1 MADSQDPRPEQT
13 DHQNQPSRPWVRWLG
28 VGAVAGSA
36 LLLVGAG
43 AAWRGWVW
51 LQGNL
56 SPWLEA
62 ELTEAL
68 NRPVVLGDVERL
80 TLSGVRVG
88 PSQIPATDTDADSLS
103 LQSVDVAINLWD
115 LRRREL
121 ILNVVVESADLYL
134 EQDADGQWVALDLDL
149 PERDDTDRDPWV
161 NVQPGTVQLR
171 NSRVVAVPYDRRNA
185 QSENGPDQTPPAQAS
200 AASAQATS
208 PRIELTDLQGQ
219 IEFGL
224 GTAGLPPGRQPRIQ
238 TLDFDIS
245 GSSVAGGS
253 TQAKGS
259 VQLPRPAA
267 SQNTTAPSTPSSEN
281 TSSENTSH
289 NRQFPATTAEAVT
302 PQPATTPYPTAL
314 QAVRQWL
321 TGLAPAWAQDDP
333 AAAQPLRAKVNLRA
347 QDLTALDVF
356 PLMESFLAQ
365 PLPVQVSSGTLSGT
379 VDITL
384 GEDPPTYTGTARVAG
399 GAVVIPGL
407 PEPVQNLQG
416 DIRFQGRTL
425 AFENVTAALGDLT
438 AQAGGTLDLDGS
450 YDFAGR
456 VNPFTVAQMTDLFGA
471 DLPVAAAGTLVA
483 EVAVAGPFAQPVVT
497 TKLLSQG
504 PVTVDQVALAEVQA
518 QTTFRGNN
526 PSTNQG
532 ATLTIDSIR
541 AVPQAGGSLTGSG
554 LWALGSPGRLSL
566 ALTGERLPGDALAQ
580 PYGLPDTITL
590 GPISFEANLAGPV
603 DQLVGQARWRA
614 PLATYPAQGRV
625 NWANQTLTFTDTFV
639 QVAGGTVAGSGTL
652 GLEDRRWQADV
663 RATGLSL
670 ATLGSTVAGDVNG
683 RGELRGTLGNNALT
697 SIEGQAVAQAVLAA
711 GGVVNGRAA
720 LSQGQWQA
728 NVVGQQLPLAAFSP
742 TLQGTGSGQF
752 AFSGPVQSPS
762 LETVRGQGNVVLS
775 DGLASAAAFAPQLA
789 AVREPLR
796 ADLAWDGQSIQ
807 VNQASTA
814 GLRASG
820 TVTPQL
826 QGTPGLANVNLN
838 LTANGVNL
846 AALPIPGQV
855 LPVGGIGGFEGR
867 LVGRPGTFRLT
878 GDARLND
885 LRLGELA
892 FATPMTGPVFYDQQQ
907 GFTVDLRDP
916 SQQTTGDQIL
926 ATSQQDPYDLK
937 FTLRRGPTL
946 ADGHLQGSDL
956 FATVTNLPL
965 DDLRLP
971 QEGVA
976 GIGTVSGTIE
986 SAIISGNWRE
996 PNLQAQFD
1004 IVDPGL
1010 GYITLPQGQTV
1021 AQGEGDPG
1029 NNQSTAPTP
1038 LEVRYGRL
1046 RGTLRYANQLV
1057 SLVGGELTTASENSR
1072 YLLSGTY
1079 ALDGSQRVNGELV
1092 VDNAQIQ
1099 DILLTFKIFE
1109 LSDFRAN
1116 LLQPPDWFRP
1126 TTAADLASLGTT
1138 QVGNRNASFLDQLRR
1153 FAEVQAL
1160 QDRLIAEAEAAVLPP
1175 LEGLE
1180 GNFSGTVTAQ
1190 GMLPRDLRVEVD
1202 LAGENWL
1209 WRDPNHANG
1218 IGYRID
1224 SLLAQATYE
1233 NDVLRLRPIRLVSN
1247 FSGDPNATTL
1257 ATAELNGD
1265 LSLRPEEDSN
1275 RTLRLNITD
1284 LPLAAVRRPLRVPD
1298 TFDGIIN
1305 AGASLTGSLLDPQ
1318 VRGRLA
1324 VNEATINRQPV
1335 DVASADFLY
1344 QEARLSLRSSIA
1356 IEDQVDPLTLVASV
1370 PLPLAGT
1377 NQTPSRDDVTVRL
1390 RLKDQG
1396 FALINLFTQAV
1407 TWEEG
1412 QAELALNV
1420 DGSWPVN
1427 RPLED
1432 ALTSLV
1438 VTGAASFDGVT
1449 ISSRSLPEPLTN
1461 LRGDVVVL
1469 EGQGS
1474 QNSLYF
1480 NGLVLDVRDLQ
1491 GDFSAGQLAAQGQ
1504 LKVIPSINDLFPGVV
1519 GSPFGTEA
1527 DPADPPDDRLR
1538 LTLDNIAL
1546 DLRNAAGTYQGNLDG
1561 EVVVGGSLYLLEPL
1575 ISGNLR
1581 LSNGVATLPESQ
1593 DETVLVGGG
1602 GGGSAR
1608 PSIFQPV
1615 PPVLEDF
1622 SITLG
1627 NNVRLAIPGVVDVTA
1642 QGDLNLVGTVP
1653 DIRPDGRIMLP
1664 SGRINLLTT
1673 EFRLTGDENY
1683 AEFSANDE
1691 VIDPYLVANLSAAV
1705 SDTLG
1710 NNTNLAAATPF
1721 PRIEINDAPIS
1732 QLGLTQNGIQ
1742 TIRIRANVDGRASRV
1757 LQLQGVELTSTP
1769 PRTEGEIITLISS
1782 EFLTA
1787 LESTLGSV
1795 SGGGD
1800 NFQGLLAFAGSAVLN
1815 RLQNLIGAGLDNTE
1829 LRLYSASPPG
1839 SNQVDVG
1846 GEVSF
1851 NVSPSLGLSVQKVF
1865 TNVTPALFG
1874 VRYRITDQ
1882 ITVRGITSYEQFN
1895 ENTGAIVE
1903 FRF

>member
-1 MADSQDPRPEQT
+1 
-13 DHQNQPSRPWVRWLG
+13 
-28 VGAVAGSA
+28 
-36 LLLVGAG
+36 
-43 AAWRGWVW
+43 VW

-56 SPWLEA
+56 TPWLEA

-68 NRPVVLGDVERL
+68 NRPVELGEVERL

-88 PSQIPATDTDADSLS
+88 PSQIPATATDADSLS
-103 LQSVDVAINLWD
+103 VQSVDVALNLWD

-121 ILNVVVESADLYL
+121 ILNVVVDAAELYL

-149 PERDDTDRDPWV
+149 PERDDTDRDPWI
-161 NVQPGTVQLR
+161 NVQPGTVRLR
-171 NSRVVAVPYDRRNA
+171 NSRVVMVPYNRRSAQGENGQNQDNPQGQNA
-185 QSENGPDQTPPAQAS
+185 QNQTIQGQNAQDQPK
-200 AASAQATS
+200 AA
-208 PRIELTDLQGQ
+208 PRIELTEVQGQ
-219 IEFGL
+219 VKFIL
-224 GTAGLPPGRQPRIQ
+224 GTAGLPAGRQPRIQ
-238 TLDFDIS
+238 ELDFEIS
-245 GSSVAGGS
+245 GTSVAGGS

-259 VQLPRPAA
+259 VQLPLPAA
-267 SQNTTAPSTPSSEN
+267 TSPGTTAPEAASPGNPSHGSRFPG
-281 TSSENTSH
+281 TS
-289 NRQFPATTAEAVT
+289 TAEAVT
-302 PQPATTPYPTAL
+302 PQPSTTLYPTAF

-321 TGLAPAWAQDDP
+321 TGLAPAWAQEAP
-333 AAAQPLRAKVNLRA
+333 AWAQPLRAKVNLRA
-347 QDLTALDVF
+347 QDLTALDLV
-356 PLMESFLAQ
+356 PLVESFLEE
-365 PLPVQVSSGTLSGT
+365 PLPIQVSSGTVSGT
-379 VDITL
+379 VDVVL
-384 GEDPPTYTGTARVAG
+384 GEDPPTYKGSARFEGGTIIA
-399 GAVVIPGL
+399 PGVL
-407 PEPVQNLQG
+407 QPVENLQG
-416 DIRFQGRTL
+416 DVRLQGRTV
-425 AFENVTAALGDLT
+425 AFENVTASLGDLT
-438 AQAGGTLDLDGS
+438 AQTGGTLDLDGG

-456 VNPFTVAQMTDLFGA
+456 VNPFTVAQITNLFEIE
-471 DLPVAAAGTLVA
+471 LPVAAAGTFVA
-483 EVAVAGPFAQPVVT
+483 EVAVAGTLAQPVMT
-497 TKLLSQG
+497 TELIAQG

-518 QTTFRGNN
+518 QATFRGETQG
-526 PSTNQG
+526 SSQG
-532 ATLTIDSIR
+532 ATLTIDNIR
-541 AVPQAGGSLTGSG
+541 VVPQAGGSLTGRG
-554 LWALGSPGRLSL
+554 LWALGDPGRLSL
-566 ALTGERLPGDALAQ
+566 ALVGDRLPADALAQ
-580 PYGLPDTITL
+580 PYGLPDAVTL
-590 GPISFEANLAGPV
+590 GPVSFEANLTGPV

-625 NWANQTLTFTDTFV
+625 DWANQTLTFTDTFV
-639 QVAGGTVAGSGTL
+639 QVAGGTVAGAGTL
-652 GLEDRRWQADV
+652 GLENRRWQADL
-663 RATGLSL
+663 RATGVSL
-670 ATLGSTVAGDVNG
+670 AALGSTVAGEING

-697 SIEGQAVAQAVLAA
+697 SMEGQAVAQAVLAA
-711 GGVVNGRAA
+711 GGVMNGRARVA
-720 LSQGQWQA
+720 QGQWQA
-728 NVVGQQLPLAAFSP
+728 NVVGHQLPLAAFSP
-742 TLQGTGSGQF
+742 PLQGTGSGQF
-752 AFSGPVQSPS
+752 ALSGPLQSPS
-762 LETVRGQGNVVLS
+762 LETVRGQGHVVLS

-796 ADLAWDGQSIQ
+796 ADLAWDGQSVQ

-814 GLRASG
+814 GLRANG

-826 QGTPGLANVNLN
+826 RGTGAPGLASVDLN

-855 LPVGGIGGFEGR
+855 LPVGGLGGFEGR
-867 LVGRPGTFRLT
+867 LTGGLGTLRLT
-878 GDARLND
+878 GDARLDN
-885 LRLGELA
+885 LSLGELA
-892 FATPMTGPVFYDQQQ
+892 FATPMTGPVFYDQRQ

-916 SQQTTGDQIL
+916 SQRDTGDQIL
-926 ATSQQDPYDLK
+926 ATSQQAPYDLK

-956 FATVTNLPL
+956 FATLTNLPL

-971 QEGVA
+971 QDGVA
-976 GIGTVSGTIE
+976 GIGTVSGTVE
-986 SAIISGNWRE
+986 SAVISGNWRE

-1004 IVDPGL
+1004 IVNPGL
-1010 GYITLPQGQTV
+1010 GYITLPQVQPI
-1021 AQGEGDPG
+1021 DPDE
-1029 NNQSTAPTP
+1029 TAALGRGPDSENSAP

-1057 SLVGGELTTASENSR
+1057 SLVGGELITASENSR

-1079 ALDGSQRVNGELV
+1079 ALDGSQQVNGELV

-1099 DILLTFKIFE
+1099 DILLTLKIFE

-1126 TTAADLASLGTT
+1126 TTATDLASLGTS
-1138 QVGNRNASFLDQLRR
+1138 QVGDRDASFLDQLRR

-1180 GNFSGTVTAQ
+1180 GSFSGTVTAE
-1190 GMLPRDLRVEVD
+1190 GSLPRDLRVDVD
-1202 LAGENWL
+1202 LAGEQWL
-1209 WRDPNHANG
+1209 WRDPNHPNG

-1233 NDVLRLRPIRLVSN
+1233 EDVLRLRPIRLVSH
-1247 FSGDPNATTL
+1247 FSSDDPDAPTL
-1257 ATAELNGD
+1257 ATAELNGE
-1265 LSLRPEEDSN
+1265 LSLRPEEDVV

-1298 TFDGIIN
+1298 TFDGVIN
-1305 AGASLTGSLLDPQ
+1305 AGASLTGSLVDPQ

-1324 VNEATINRQPV
+1324 VNDATINRQPV

-1344 QEARLSLRSSIA
+1344 QEARLNLRSNIA
-1356 IEDQVDPLTLVASV
+1356 IEDQADPLTLLASV

-1377 NQTPSRDDVTVRL
+1377 NQTPSHDDVTVRL

-1396 FALINLFTQAV
+1396 FALINLLTQAV
-1407 TWEEG
+1407 AWEEG

-1420 DGSWPVN
+1420 DGAWPVDQ
-1427 RPLED
+1427 PLED
-1432 ALTSLV
+1432 ALASLV
-1438 VTGAASFDGVT
+1438 VTGFASFDGVT
-1449 ISSRSLPEPLTN
+1449 LSSRSLPEPLTN
-1461 LRGDVVVL
+1461 LRGDIVVL
-1469 EGQGS
+1469 ESQGS

-1480 NGLVLDVRDLQ
+1480 NGLVLDVQNLQ
-1491 GDFSAGQLAAQGQ
+1491 GDFSAGQLAARGQ
-1504 LKVIPSINDLFPGVV
+1504 LKVIPSIHDLYPGMVT
-1519 GSPFGTEA
+1519 SPFGTEPA
-1527 DPADPPDDRLR
+1527 ADPPDNRFR

-1546 DLRNAAGTYQGNLDG
+1546 NLRNAAGTYQGNLDG

-1581 LSNGVATLPESQ
+1581 LSNGLATLPEPQ
-1593 DETVLVGGG
+1593 DNTALVGGG
-1602 GGGSAR
+1602 GGSAS
-1608 PSIFQPV
+1608 PSAFQLL

-1622 SITLG
+1622 SVTLG

-1642 QGDLNLVGTVP
+1642 QGDLSLVGTVP
-1653 DIRPDGRIMLP
+1653 DIRPVGRIMLP

-1673 EFRLTGDENY
+1673 EFRLTGNENY

-1691 VIDPYLVANLSAAV
+1691 IIDPYLVANLSAAV
-1705 SDTLG
+1705 SDTLS
-1710 NNTNLAAATPF
+1710 NSTSLAAATPF

-1732 QLGLTQNGIQ
+1732 QLGLTQNGVQ
-1742 TIRIRANVDGRASRV
+1742 TIRIRANVNGRASRV

-1815 RLQNLIGAGLDNTE
+1815 RIQNLIGSGLDNTE

-1882 ITVRGITSYEQFN
+1882 ITVRGVTSYEQFN
-1895 ENTGAIVE
+1895 ENTGAIIE